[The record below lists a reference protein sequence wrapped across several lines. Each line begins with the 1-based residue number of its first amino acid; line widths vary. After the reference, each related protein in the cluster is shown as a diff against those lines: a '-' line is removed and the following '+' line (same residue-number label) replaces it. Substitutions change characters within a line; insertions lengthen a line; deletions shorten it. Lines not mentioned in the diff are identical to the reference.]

1 MPALPASPKQR
12 TDWASLLP
20 AAWQVSS
27 TPIQHLKN
35 MPRIVAVA
43 FCCLN
48 LSLALFGIPTRVHA
62 QLTKQLQTEPL
73 GQLALDAQEKG
84 DPVRGALLYPQPP
97 LGCAKCHST
106 DRANQLG
113 PELTTL
119 PSDLTDEAIVES
131 LLYPSKKIREGY
143 ESTTVLTFDG
153 RTLTGRV
160 QGGQSNQIVMR
171 LNDETQSQVVLLKT
185 DMEASKKNDVSLMPT
200 DLPDQLKNR
209 QEFLDLA
216 CYLFELRDRAQTQPV
231 EVNPKRELA
240 PLLEGLAEIE
250 RLQCASCH
258 VNDLF
263 DAELPR
269 YEAPVLQQLVK
280 NLDASYVSRFIASP
294 HAAKPHTRMP
304 NLLRGMEQTEQ
315 QSVASQLTHY
325 LLSVSKPQFDQAN
338 AGEDESKAG
347 GSLQESVERGKLIY
361 HRVGCV
367 ACHAPKTASVEDS
380 TIDMSGVPMSPAHY
394 SARGL
399 TEFLEDPLAF
409 RPAGRMPNLKLDHF
423 EATDLTNF
431 LLHDHVAAD
440 DSPDAF
446 RVNPQL
452 AKQGAALF
460 QKHGCANCHGSAGSG
475 AVVADAPTLA
485 KSTLSQLETGRG
497 CLSERAGDWPDYQL
511 NEQQRALLAATL
523 DELQTRQRNEAL

>member
-1 MPALPASPKQR
+1 
-12 TDWASLLP
+12 
-20 AAWQVSS
+20 
-27 TPIQHLKN
+27 

-84 DPVRGALLYPQPP
+84 DPVRGALLYPQPN

-119 PSDLTDEAIVES
+119 PSDLTNEAIVES

-160 QGGQSNQIVMR
+160 QGGQSDQIVMR

-185 DMEASKKNDVSLMPT
+185 DIEASKKNDVSLMPT

-294 HAAKPHTRMP
+294 HAAKPHKETIPAPDRHRQRQNCRQRSAP
-304 NLLRGMEQTEQ
+304 QQPSSNTSDAQKQKAPHSEHWPRARLAGWRGTC
-315 QSVASQLTHY
+315 
-325 LLSVSKPQFDQAN
+325 
-338 AGEDESKAG
+338 G
-347 GSLQESVERGKLIY
+347 
-361 HRVGCV
+361 
-367 ACHAPKTASVEDS
+367 KTAPETTVPAAGPKQ
-380 TIDMSGVPMSPAHY
+380 SGNRSRSPA
-394 SARGL
+394 
-399 TEFLEDPLAF
+399 
-409 RPAGRMPNLKLDHF
+409 
-423 EATDLTNF
+423 
-431 LLHDHVAAD
+431 
-440 DSPDAF
+440 
-446 RVNPQL
+446 
-452 AKQGAALF
+452 
-460 QKHGCANCHGSAGSG
+460 
-475 AVVADAPTLA
+475 
-485 KSTLSQLETGRG
+485 
-497 CLSERAGDWPDYQL
+497 ERARRP
-511 NEQQRALLAATL
+511 E
-523 DELQTRQRNEAL
+523 ESE